1 MTMGIVGQLRRRFSH
16 FATWAA
22 GSGKVSYA
30 QCGED
35 LIVEYVLAAL
45 GVDKVSYLDIGAH
58 HPRYLSNT
66 YLFYRQGG
74 RGVCVEPDSKLL
86 KRFEQARPRDICLPV
101 GIGNSPRTADLFIMT
116 TPTLNTFSRAEAER
130 YQSYGTE
137 RIEDVVSV
145 EIKAINQL
153 LEEYFTVPPD
163 FVSID
168 VEGMD
173 LIIMKSY
180 DFARFRPKVLCVET
194 LTYAE
199 DGSEKKISE
208 IENVLRQNDYLI
220 YADTYI
226 NTIAVDRPAWES
238 RKSLRGRK
246 HGNSPTF
253 R

>member
-45 GVDKVSYLDIGAH
+45 GDDKVSNLDIGAH

-180 DFARFRPKVLCVET
+180 DFVRFRPKVLCVET